1 MNILIAGGSGVFI
14 NNLIIKLNKE
24 GHKVSILTG
33 NRFASK
39 DDYHK
44 CFEVYQFPYDA
55 ACLNEIFESAAPEV
69 TIFMGA
75 FDTNFKWKN
84 VEADSVKYTAS
95 FANILMGYL
104 MHGKGRFIYLS
115 NESVFSDNNP
125 ESFTEDDI
133 VTPDGF
139 RAQAI
144 AQGESQ
150 CDSYRISRGMDI
162 VTLRLDHIVS
172 VPLVNKDIS
181 EICGE
186 MCLQAMADD
195 EIEMNK
201 KSTISLLYDKDA
213 VEGIYSLITC
223 PDHKYDIYQL
233 SSGNVINEADL
244 AEIVRDNMNPE
255 CSIVDMNVEKEKRI
269 VLSGKRFE
277 SEFGN
282 PRFASPTN
290 IVEKITKEMK
300 KKPYVFLTDEDE
312 KISIWAR
319 IRQKGGWFFRAI
331 IPFIENIIIFIPCF
345 LLYDKT
351 ASSNY
356 FANLDLYLLYVLL
369 FAMVF
374 GQQQATV
381 SALLAVIGYFIT
393 NMGLR
398 SGFEI
403 LLDGNTYVWIAQLFI
418 VGLSVGYMRDQIV
431 KLKKESREENEYLSQ
446 QIEDINDINS
456 TNARVKDVLE
466 TQLVNQSDS
475 IGKIYSITS
484 ELEQY
489 SPEEVLFYA
498 AETVGKIMKTRDVA
512 IYQVSNGDYARLFS
526 STSPKARMLGNS
538 VKYTDMDEFYTTIA
552 NNKVYINRRM
562 DARYPLMG
570 NAIFE
575 EGEMKI
581 IIMVWGLT
589 WENMTL
595 GQANQLSVV
604 SMLIQN
610 AVLRANRYL
619 DVLQDKRYV
628 AGTRALAPESFEGLV
643 NAFLKAKSSD
653 LNECTL
659 IKFNVANNETGI
671 LAVQGGLRNSDYLG
685 TYRNSVFA
693 LLSNTNTEAA
703 GKVIGRF
710 EEKGL
715 ISQIVEGLE

>member
-95 FANILMGYL
+95 LANILMGYL

-125 ESFTEDDI
+125 ENFTEDDI

-172 VPLVNKDIS
+172 VPLVNKDIC

-244 AEIVRDNMNPE
+244 AEIVRDRMNPE

-282 PRFASPTN
+282 PRFDSPEN

-351 ASSNY
+351 ANSNY

-552 NNKVYINRRM
+552 NNKVFINRRM

-671 LAVQGGLRNSDYLG
+671 LAAQGGLRTSDYLG

>member
-1 MNILIAGGSGVFI
+1 MNILIAGGSGVFL

-24 GHKVSILTG
+24 GHKVSILSG

-39 DDYHK
+39 EDYHK

-125 ESFTEDDI
+125 DSFTEDDI

-172 VPLVNKDIS
+172 VPLVNKDIC

-244 AEIVRDNMNPE
+244 AEIVRDRMNPE

-282 PRFASPTN
+282 PRFATPKD

-351 ASSNY
+351 ANSNY

-552 NNKVYINRRM
+552 NNKVFINRRM

-619 DVLQDKRYV
+619 DVLQDKRYI

-659 IKFNVANNETGI
+659 IKFNVENNETGI
-671 LAVQGGLRNSDYLG
+671 LAVQAGLRNSDYLG
-685 TYRNSVFA
+685 TYKDSVFA
-693 LLSNTNTEAA
+693 LFSNTNTEAA
-703 GKVIGRF
+703 AKVIGRF

-715 ISQIVEGLE
+715 IGQIVEGLE

>member
-1 MNILIAGGSGVFI
+1 MNILIAGGSGVFL

-24 GHKVSILTG
+24 GHKVSILSG

-39 DDYHK
+39 EDYHK

-125 ESFTEDDI
+125 DSFTEDDI

-172 VPLVNKDIS
+172 VPLVNKDIC

-233 SSGNVINEADL
+233 SSGNAVNEADL
-244 AEIVRDNMNPE
+244 AEIVRDRMNPE

-282 PRFASPTN
+282 PRFATPKD

-351 ASSNY
+351 ANSNY

-552 NNKVYINRRM
+552 NNKVFINRRM

-619 DVLQDKRYV
+619 DVLQDKRYI

-659 IKFNVANNETGI
+659 IKFNVENNETGI
-671 LAVQGGLRNSDYLG
+671 LAVQAGLRNSDYLG
-685 TYRNSVFA
+685 TYKDSVFA
-693 LLSNTNTEAA
+693 LFSNTNTEAA
-703 GKVIGRF
+703 AKVIGRF

-715 ISQIVEGLE
+715 IGQIVEGLE

>member
-1 MNILIAGGSGVFI
+1 MNILIAGGSGVFL

-39 DDYHK
+39 EDYHK

-95 FANILMGYL
+95 LANILMGYL

-139 RAQAI
+139 KAQAI

-172 VPLVNKDIS
+172 VPQLNKDIS

-201 KSTISLLYDKDA
+201 RSTISLLYDKDA

-223 PDHKYDIYQL
+223 PDHKYDVYQL
-233 SSGNVINEADL
+233 SSGNVVNEADL
-244 AEIVRDNMNPE
+244 AEIVRDKMNPE
-255 CSIVDMNVEKEKRI
+255 CSIVDMNIEKEKRV

-282 PRFASPTN
+282 PRFAAPKD
-290 IVEKITKEMK
+290 IIEKIAKEMK

-466 TQLVNQSDS
+466 TQLVNQNDS

-498 AETVGKIMKTRDVA
+498 AETVGQIMKSRDVA

-526 STSPKARMLGNS
+526 STSSKARMLGNS
-538 VKYTDMDEFYTTIA
+538 IKYTDMDEFYTTIA

-595 GQANQLSVV
+595 GQANQLSIV

-619 DVLQDKRYV
+619 DVLQDKRYI

-659 IKFNVANNETGI
+659 IKFNVANSEAGI
-671 LAVQGGLRNSDYLG
+671 LAVQAGLRNSDYLG
-685 TYRNSVFA
+685 TYKSSVFA

-703 GKVIGRF
+703 AKVIGRF

-715 ISQIVEGLE
+715 IGQIVEGLE

>member
-33 NRFASK
+33 NRFVSK

-125 ESFTEDDI
+125 DSFTEDDI

-172 VPLVNKDIS
+172 VPLVNKDIC

-244 AEIVRDNMNPE
+244 AEIVRDRMNPE

-282 PRFASPTN
+282 PRFATPKD

-351 ASSNY
+351 ANSNY

-418 VGLSVGYMRDQIV
+418 VGLSVGYMRD
-431 KLKKESREENEYLSQ
+431 
-446 QIEDINDINS
+446 
-456 TNARVKDVLE
+456 
-466 TQLVNQSDS
+466 
-475 IGKIYSITS
+475 
-484 ELEQY
+484 
-489 SPEEVLFYA
+489 
-498 AETVGKIMKTRDVA
+498 
-512 IYQVSNGDYARLFS
+512 
-526 STSPKARMLGNS
+526 
-538 VKYTDMDEFYTTIA
+538 
-552 NNKVYINRRM
+552 
-562 DARYPLMG
+562 
-570 NAIFE
+570 
-575 EGEMKI
+575 
-581 IIMVWGLT
+581 
-589 WENMTL
+589 
-595 GQANQLSVV
+595 
-604 SMLIQN
+604 
-610 AVLRANRYL
+610 
-619 DVLQDKRYV
+619 
-628 AGTRALAPESFEGLV
+628 
-643 NAFLKAKSSD
+643 
-653 LNECTL
+653 
-659 IKFNVANNETGI
+659 
-671 LAVQGGLRNSDYLG
+671 
-685 TYRNSVFA
+685 
-693 LLSNTNTEAA
+693 
-703 GKVIGRF
+703 
-710 EEKGL
+710 
-715 ISQIVEGLE
+715 

>member
-33 NRFASK
+33 NRFVSK

-125 ESFTEDDI
+125 DSFTEDDI

-172 VPLVNKDIS
+172 VPLVNKDIC

-233 SSGNVINEADL
+233 SSCNAVNEADL
-244 AEIVRDNMNPE
+244 AEIVRDRMNPE

-282 PRFASPTN
+282 PRFATPKD

-351 ASSNY
+351 ANSNY

-552 NNKVYINRRM
+552 NNKVFINRRM

-619 DVLQDKRYV
+619 DVLQDKRYI

-659 IKFNVANNETGI
+659 IKFNVENNETGI
-671 LAVQGGLRNSDYLG
+671 LAVQAGLRNTDYLG
-685 TYRNSVFA
+685 TYKDSVFA
-693 LLSNTNTEAA
+693 LFSNTNTEAA
-703 GKVIGRF
+703 AKVIGRF

-715 ISQIVEGLE
+715 IGQIVEGLE